1 MIQLKSICV
10 ILFILPIFCK
20 GQSICID
27 SSTLKNV
34 NIYLIKGAKAR
45 EEVSV
50 YKKLHFTDS
59 VYILHQDSIL
69 QNNNI
74 EEAEIYI
81 SNSIKLNSNY
91 APAYSNLGNIKQIK
105 SE

>member
-1 MIQLKSICV
+1 MIQLKFICV

-27 SSTLKNV
+27 SSTLKSA

-45 EEVSV
+45 EELTV

-69 QNNNI
+69 Q
-74 EEAEIYI
+74 EVDLLLQQLLHPCFA
-81 SNSIKLNSNY
+81 
-91 APAYSNLGNIKQIK
+91 QILD
-105 SE
+105 EGCILRQATIGT